1 MANKTTNQPGDNTMA
16 AQKKETKS
24 RAAEFILPQ
33 DYANPLEDISDIPL
47 STAKKMKKSVYF
59 RTKDGKG
66 FVPLQLM
73 ILPDPRDMEEQG
85 FLVHPTII
93 SELSVLADQLKT
105 YVCHLVITRDGEKK
119 ILYTPAVTE
128 LNKGQAVVVARAKI
142 IEESKNKWLRM
153 TWDPDVR
160 IHRAVYP
167 KFPIPE
173 PEWGILAPLAEMIFQ
188 AFDGRVI
195 ESADHEL
202 VKYLLGGA

>member
-1 MANKTTNQPGDNTMA
+1 MANKTTNQPIDNTMA
-16 AQKKETKS
+16 AQRKESKS
-24 RAAEFILPQ
+24 KAAEFILPQ

-47 STAKKMKKSVYF
+47 STAKKMKKNVYF

-167 KFPIPE
+167 KFNIPE
-173 PEWGILAPLAEMIFQ
+173 PEWGNLDPLAEMIFQ